1 MIGAKEY
8 LLKIQK
14 LDERVDNLNA
24 DISMLEDMLYKITPT
39 LKPDVVTSSGSQ
51 DKLANLMADHVDKM
65 RKRDEAWDAYVD
77 YKMQAWQY
85 LLKVKKPE
93 YKKVLEMRY
102 FKYKTLREI
111 SDELPM
117 EYRNLRRLHGRAL
130 QAYEKVMQTWRIV

>member
-51 DKLANLMADHVDKM
+51 DKLGNLMADHVDKM
-65 RKRDEAWDAYVD
+65 KKRDEAWDAYVD
-77 YKMQAWQY
+77 YKMQAKKY
-85 LLKVKKPE
+85 LDRIERREYLEILRKRYFE
-93 YKKVLEMRY
+93 YKTIINIAEDMK
-102 FKYKTLREI
+102 
-111 SDELPM
+111 M
-117 EYRNLRRLHGRAL
+117 EYRYVRKLHGRAL
-130 QAYEKVMQTWRIV
+130 QAYEKVMQEGGA

>member
-65 RKRDEAWDAYVD
+65 KKRDEAWDAYVD
-77 YKMQAWQY
+77 YKMQAWAY
-85 LLKVKKPE
+85 LQQVKKQE
-93 YKKVLEMRY
+93 YRDILKMRY
-102 FKYKTLREI
+102 FEYKTLKGI
-111 SDELPM
+111 ATELM
-117 EYRNLRRLHGRAL
+117 VEYRWVRRLHGRAL
-130 QAYEKVMQTWRIV
+130 QAYAKAMQEGGA